1 MFKFKTKGAFLCL
14 LLYIIWTECT
24 QTAYMLNLTQL
35 LNISLMFSDIKDVT
49 NNDITTDEWRDYI
62 LYLQIHCL
70 YKGYI
75 KLHAPN
81 TSDPHQFVVS

>member
-1 MFKFKTKGAFLCL
+1 MFKFKKKDKGAFLCL

-49 NNDITTDEWRDYI
+49 NNDITTDEWHVITSYI
-62 LYLQIHCL
+62 
-70 YKGYI
+70 
-75 KLHAPN
+75 
-81 TSDPHQFVVS
+81 

>member
-1 MFKFKTKGAFLCL
+1 
-14 LLYIIWTECT
+14 
-24 QTAYMLNLTQL
+24 
-35 LNISLMFSDIKDVT
+35 MFSDIKDVT

-70 YKGYI
+70 YKDYI